1 MKTPADPVFDHM
13 AAVAFEAIRDPLKRT
28 TFFRANKAA
37 IGREAARRDAGT
49 PLPAPPRIVA
59 KASEP
64 FPMGL
69 TRRVNGKVVSHI
81 PHRFVSEPHGGI
93 FGTAKRQ

>member
-1 MKTPADPVFDHM
+1 MNTTDAVHDHALAIVFEGITDPV
-13 AAVAFEAIRDPLKRT
+13 KRT

-37 IGREAARRDAGT
+37 LAREAARRTAGT
-49 PLPAPPRIVA
+49 PLPSSPNINA

>member
-1 MKTPADPVFDHM
+1 MKTPDPIFDHM

-37 IGREAARRDAGT
+37 IVRECERVNRKL
-49 PLPAPPRIVA
+49 PLPAAPSIIA

-64 FPMGL
+64 FPRGL
-69 TRRVNGKVVSHI
+69 FVKHNGQIMRCVTAPLAGLFGQSIRR
-81 PHRFVSEPHGGI
+81 
-93 FGTAKRQ
+93 